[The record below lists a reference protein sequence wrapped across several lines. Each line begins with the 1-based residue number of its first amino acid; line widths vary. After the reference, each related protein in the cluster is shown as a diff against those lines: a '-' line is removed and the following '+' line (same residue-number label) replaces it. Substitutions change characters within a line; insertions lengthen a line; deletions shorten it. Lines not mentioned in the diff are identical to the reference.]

1 MSITNVLTLGD
12 VAEAMAAEKQRDI
25 NNWFTKQRLA
35 DSAGPHDSGVTA
47 LRAGVGALL
56 IRVGGWVGGPK
67 VAPRLTRQLAH

>member
-1 MSITNVLTLGD
+1 MTIMNALALGE
-12 VAEAMAAEKQRDI
+12 VADAMAADKQREI

-35 DSAGPHDSGVTA
+35 DSAGPHDSGLTVA
-47 LRAGVGALL
+47 RAGLGALL